1 MTETERLF
9 EVFGEL
15 LYAIAMA
22 DGVIQKEELS
32 ALEEIVENHPWSAP
46 IKWSFEYEKS
56 KANDL
61 DEVYNKVI
69 SFCHHHGPSSHYA
82 DFISAMEKIAAAA
95 NGIESSES
103 DMIQSF
109 STDLI
114 ARFQRDLD
122 KGNR

>member
-32 ALEEIVENHPWSAP
+32 ALEEIVENHPWSTP

-56 KANDL
+56 KAKNL

-69 SFCHHHGPSSHYA
+69 NFCHQHGPSPHYT
-82 DFISAMEKIAAAA
+82 DFISAMEKVAAAA

-109 STDLI
+109 
-114 ARFQRDLD
+114 QRI
-122 KGNR
+122 